1 MKRILLL
8 TTIMG
13 GIWETSVAQAQQQIT
28 IVEAQPIEITIPVD
42 ILKNY
47 HPQSCAFLQS
57 ANKQQLFWQC
67 VMEPSY
73 GLTADVSDTGEN
85 KDGATREESSRL
97 SGVDQAQAKQQT
109 QIEAIAPTPAIVPEL
124 ADGLTSSADI
134 PADESAEVEIEGCG
148 GAEWTPVALWLGKID
163 TNFNLKQSW
172 FFNEG
177 VLTEKSFTTFMH
189 VNNDGELFATPIIFD
204 DLAAGVY
211 HTEILKVIPTN
222 LPASFEKKAHITD
235 VSEIV
240 FLSDG
245 DQLIIQTDDNG
256 TKDIKKLHQFQE
268 VDWLDRS
275 RITTLGTG
283 TATIIER
290 PNTNLLLYVPIT
302 ITIENQAKVDAII
315 KQNNPNYNRFG
326 YAQNEEKAQE
336 SSLIMCLS
344 PNGVHQAS
352 AIIPEADIEKLVAMQ
367 DNRVSLL
374 MVDQNKIFIRNIDNN
389 CHVSS
394 AQAVEL
400 PVSQFDQEGT
410 LLEQDEDAIFLHRVI
425 AMPDQSLAILY
436 MQAAIAQHHLVRI
449 DRNGRVVQKVNLDSI
464 MDGHDQRTL
473 GLDIIDVPGKQELII
488 SVSPPYFEEITPK
501 LYKVN
506 FN

>member
-1 MKRILLL
+1 MLL

-13 GIWETSVAQAQQQIT
+13 GIWETSVAQAQQQIS
-28 IVEAQPIEITIPVD
+28 IVEAEPIEITIPAD

-47 HPQSCAFLQS
+47 HLQSCAFLQS

-73 GLTADVSDTGEN
+73 ALTSNVSDISDN
-85 KDGATREESSRL
+85 KDGATREEALSMSS
-97 SGVDQAQAKQQT
+97 GADQAQAKQDN
-109 QIEAIAPTPAIVPEL
+109 QIETTVPTPTIVPEL
-124 ADGLTSSADI
+124 AGGLTSSADAS
-134 PADESAEVEIEGCG
+134 ADESAEAEIEGCG
-148 GAEWTPVALWLGKID
+148 GDEWTPVALWLGKID

-177 VLTEKSFTTFMH
+177 ILTEKSFTTFMH

-211 HTEILKVIPTN
+211 HTEILKVTLTN
-222 LPASFEKKAHITD
+222 NMPASFEKKAHVKD
-235 VSEIV
+235 ESEIV

-245 DQLIIQTDDNG
+245 DQLIIQTDGDG
-256 TKDIKKLHQFQE
+256 TRDIKKLHQFQE

-302 ITIENQAKVDAII
+302 VTVENQAKVDAII

-352 AIIPEADIEKLVAMQ
+352 AIIPEDDIEKLVAMQ
-367 DNRVSLL
+367 DNKVSLL
-374 MVDQNKIFIRNIDNN
+374 RVDQNKIFIRNIDNN

-394 AQAVEL
+394 TQAVEL
-400 PVSQFDQEGT
+400 PVSQFDQEGA
-410 LLEQDEDAIFLHRVI
+410 LLEKDDDAIFLHRVI
-425 AMPDQSLAILY
+425 PMPDQSLAILY
-436 MQAAIAQHHLVRI
+436 VQPAILQHHHLVRI

-473 GLDIIDVPGKQELII
+473 GLDIIGVPGKQELII
-488 SVSPPYFEEITPK
+488 SVSPPYFEEMTPK

-506 FN
+506 FD